1 MELLGTSFTAQH
13 SDARVLDQVIYKW
26 DHSRQIMTDVLT
38 DKYTDLTQTGWSLT
52 DQAIQR
58 DVNNLLGASFEAFCR

>member
-1 MELLGTSFTAQH
+1 
-13 SDARVLDQVIYKW
+13 LDQVIYKW

-38 DKYTDLTQTGWSLT
+38 DKYTHLTQTGWSLT

-58 DVNNLLGASFEAFCR
+58 DVNNLLGGSFEAFCR

>member
-1 MELLGTSFTAQH
+1 
-13 SDARVLDQVIYKW
+13 LDQVIYKW

-38 DKYTDLTQTGWSLT
+38 DKYAHLTQTGWPLT